1 MFTGIVEEVGVVLR
15 ISFSP
20 VFQLDI
26 GARKVVEGLKVSD
39 SICVNGVC
47 LTVTERGNNNF
58 KVQVMPHT
66 LNKTNLGSLRPQD
79 KINLERA
86 LTPASFMGGHF
97 VTGDIDGLAMLKRIK
112 KEASQWVLTLKPPS
126 NLEKYIV
133 SQGRVALQGVSLTVA
148 DKRDGDFQVCLIP
161 YTLEYTTLKY
171 CKEGDFLNIEVDI
184 LAKYVNQIL
193 TSNNKKGNELTFDF
207 LRQAGY

>member
-26 GARKVVEGLKVSD
+26 GAGKVVEGLKVSD

-58 KVQVMPHT
+58 KVQVMSHT

-97 VTGDIDGLAMLKRIK
+97 VTGDIDGLAMLERIR
-112 KEASQWVLTLKPPS
+112 KETSQWVLTLKPPS
-126 NLEKYIV
+126 DLEKYIV
-133 SQGRVALQGVSLTVA
+133 PQGRVALQGVSLTVA

-171 CKEGDFLNIEVDI
+171 CKEGDLLNLEVDI

-193 TSNNKKGNELTFDF
+193 TSNNKKENELTFDF

>member
-26 GARKVVEGLKVSD
+26 GAGKVVEGLKVSD

-47 LTVTERGNNNF
+47 LTVAERGNNNF
-58 KVQVMPHT
+58 KVQVMSHT

-97 VTGDIDGLAMLKRIK
+97 VTGDIDGLAMLERIR
-112 KEASQWVLTLKPPS
+112 KETSQWVLTLKPPS
-126 NLEKYIV
+126 DLEKYIV
-133 SQGRVALQGVSLTVA
+133 PQGRVALQGVSLTVA

-171 CKEGDFLNIEVDI
+171 CKEGDLLNLEVDI

-193 TSNNKKGNELTFDF
+193 TSNNKKENELTFDF

>member
-26 GARKVVEGLKVSD
+26 GAGKVVEGLKVSD

-47 LTVTERGNNNF
+47 LTVAERGNNNF
-58 KVQVMPHT
+58 KVQVMSHT

-97 VTGDIDGLAMLKRIK
+97 VTGDIDGLAMLERIR
-112 KEASQWVLTLKPPS
+112 KETSQWVLTLKPPS

-133 SQGRVALQGVSLTVA
+133 PQGRVALQGVSLTVA

-171 CKEGDFLNIEVDI
+171 CKEGDLLNLEVDI

-193 TSNNKKGNELTFDF
+193 TSNNKKENELTFDF